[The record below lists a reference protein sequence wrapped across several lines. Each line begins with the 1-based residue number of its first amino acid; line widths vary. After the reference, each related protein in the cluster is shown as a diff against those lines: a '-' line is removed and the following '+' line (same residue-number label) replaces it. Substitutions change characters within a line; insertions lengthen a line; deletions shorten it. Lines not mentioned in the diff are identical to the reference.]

1 MLRVL
6 KFGGTSVGTLERI
19 GNVANIVKKMRDNG
33 DDLVVV
39 VSAMS
44 GETNKLID
52 YAKHYSETPNEREL
66 DMLLS
71 SGERVTSALLSIALN
86 ELGYKAI
93 SMSGREAG
101 IYTTN
106 EYTYARIERIET
118 ANMEQAI
125 KNGEIII
132 VAGFQGVSTEENRV
146 TTLGR
151 GGSDLTAVALAGP
164 LNADIC

>member
-52 YAKHYSETPNEREL
+52 YAKHYSQTPNEREL
-66 DMLLS
+66 DTLLS
-71 SGERVTSALLSIALN
+71 SGERVTSALLSI
-86 ELGYKAI
+86 
-93 SMSGREAG
+93 
-101 IYTTN
+101 T
-106 EYTYARIERIET
+106 
-118 ANMEQAI
+118 
-125 KNGEIII
+125 
-132 VAGFQGVSTEENRV
+132 
-146 TTLGR
+146 
-151 GGSDLTAVALAGP
+151 
-164 LNADIC
+164 